1 MLFKIQ
7 LLNTNRHAELVSASH
22 PTSQLRTSQLPP
34 PKTLPTKNC
43 PLSFWACRRI
53 ISQLLQ
59 YTLYDL
65 HFTISPLTSK
75 NSPLTSCHSD
85 EGGIFQFQLRIQ
97 LQLPQKTPILSK
109 EGCPIGRGGCQKVY
123 TLTSI
128 FYALNCHPKPV
139 EGQNRIL
146 EYLHKCTHA
155 LQMSKAHLVS
165 VTKTSPY
172 GCASTLVFYINF
184 QILNV
189 TLSLSKGKPH
199 RHAELDSASHPR
211 TPNSELPTSHHLK
224 PKT

>member
-1 MLFKIQ
+1 MPSRNYKLPTEHRQ
-7 LLNTNRHAELVSASH
+7 VLN
-22 PTSQLRTSQLPP
+22 LPKDP
-34 PKTLPTKNC
+34 LPTK
-43 PLSFWACRRI
+43 
-53 ISQLLQ
+53 
-59 YTLYDL
+59 
-65 HFTISPLTSK
+65 
-75 NSPLTSCHSD
+75 
-85 EGGIFQFQLRIQ
+85 
-97 LQLPQKTPILSK
+97 
-109 EGCPIGRGGCQKVY
+109 KVY

-199 RHAELDSASHPR
+199 HHANSTQHRIRL
-211 TPNSELPTSHHLK
+211 PNSELPNSHHLK
-224 PKT
+224 PSPLKTAHHLLELVEAPTSQLLHFTIYIILSTT

>member
-1 MLFKIQ
+1 MPSRNYKLPTEHRQ
-7 LLNTNRHAELVSASH
+7 VLN
-22 PTSQLRTSQLPP
+22 LPKDP
-34 PKTLPTKNC
+34 LPTK
-43 PLSFWACRRI
+43 
-53 ISQLLQ
+53 
-59 YTLYDL
+59 
-65 HFTISPLTSK
+65 
-75 NSPLTSCHSD
+75 
-85 EGGIFQFQLRIQ
+85 
-97 LQLPQKTPILSK
+97 
-109 EGCPIGRGGCQKVY
+109 KVY

-199 RHAELDSASHPR
+199 RHAELVSSSHP
-211 TPNSELPTSHHLK
+211 TIINCLLNTEHHQFLSLPKDHLPTTTVYMLQSTNPQLNTPHYKLSSQRRRNLSISTSTSTSTSIYVLFFCIAQKKQK
-224 PKT
+224 PRLTKLPLNLSFDT

>member
-1 MLFKIQ
+1 MLKPAYS
-7 LLNTNRHAELVSASH
+7 NTR
-22 PTSQLRTSQLPP
+22 
-34 PKTLPTKNC
+34 K
-43 PLSFWACRRI
+43 LSSRACRRI
-53 ISQLLQ
+53 
-59 YTLYDL
+59 T
-65 HFTISPLTSK
+65 SPK
-75 NSPLTSCHSD
+75 NSHPF
-85 EGGIFQFQLRIQ
+85 EGGVPDRAGW
-97 LQLPQKTPILSK
+97 LSK
-109 EGCPIGRGGCQKVY
+109 SLYSNVY
-123 TLTSI
+123 ILCSKS
-128 FYALNCHPKPV
+128 HPEPV